1 MDEDQASQQGWPFHS
16 LQTTGLTRIAS
27 PQRSSMRAWLH
38 LGVTMTRSL
47 VLGSSVLQLAA
58 SQTMGKN
65 MDQCRGTILG
75 GGKLFL
81 EKSNQ
86 HDPNKNLGAKKL
98 TPKTQL
104 FHFRFEI
111 IVRKTNSSYLTGS
124 LSQKESLPSPNFSGA
139 FTASFQIERS

>member
-1 MDEDQASQQGWPFHS
+1 MAAFGGYYDKV
-16 LQTTGLTRIAS
+16 TGAEKFSTA
-27 PQRSSMRAWLH
+27 
-38 LGVTMTRSL
+38 T
-47 VLGSSVLQLAA
+47 GSFPNN
-58 SQTMGKN
+58 GKK
-65 MDQCRGTILG
+65 MDQCRGNILG
-75 GGKLFL
+75 GGKQFL

-111 IVRKTNSSYLTGS
+111 IVPKTNSSYLTGS

-139 FTASFQIERS
+139 LTASFQIER